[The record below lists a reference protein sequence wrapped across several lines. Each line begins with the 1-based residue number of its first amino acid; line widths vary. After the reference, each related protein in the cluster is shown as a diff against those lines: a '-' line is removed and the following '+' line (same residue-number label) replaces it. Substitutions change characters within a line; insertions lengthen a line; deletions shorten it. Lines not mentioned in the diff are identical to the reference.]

1 MAEVK
6 LLYLDATTG
15 FPIQIDPTADSI
27 TLNGLT
33 MSGDIAMGGFK
44 LTNLA
49 NGTSATDAVNKSQ
62 LDAGIAGISLKAAV
76 RVATNAALDSYTPT
90 ASGVGHTLT
99 ADANGALTIDGVA
112 LDADDRVLVKDEN
125 GGAAHLDHGI
135 YNVDDPGS
143 AGTPWILIRSEDADD
158 TPENEVVNGTFT
170 FVDQGTA
177 NAKTGWAV
185 STENPVILDTTAIA
199 FAQFQGLTQY
209 TFDAGLVDTSS
220 SINIELDT
228 AADAQGAGSNGGS
241 SGLEFDTTGASGKLR
256 ARVSTTGGI
265 NRLADGLGLELN
277 GTTLQV
283 GATGV
288 SVLGLPSL
296 FEINGSAVS
305 ANVTQANL
313 DELTGGGT
321 TTLHSHAG
329 VSEAESTENAYTTD
343 GVGVSIGDPV
353 YVSSNNIVTAINANS
368 DVTRKYIGIA
378 ASTVGASSSVN
389 IISAGVALGA
399 ISAATAG
406 TIYYAAVGGGLTA
419 TRPSSAGDHVLVIG
433 KAKNATD
440 LHISPQY
447 LGKL

>member
-15 FPIQIDPTADSI
+15 FPTQIDPTADSI

-33 MSGDIAMGGFK
+33 MSGDIVMGSQKITG
-44 LTNLA
+44 LA
-49 NGTSATDAVNKSQ
+49 DGVSAQDAVTRAQ
-62 LDAGIAGISLKAAV
+62 LDAVQIGISVKKRV
-76 RVATNAALDSYTPT
+76 EVATNAALPAYTQ
-90 ASGVGHTLT
+90 AGAGVGATLT
-99 ADANGALTIDGVA
+99 ADAVGVLTIDGVA
-112 LDADDRVLVKDEN
+112 TSLGDRVLIKDEA
-125 GGAAHLDHGI
+125 GSHADHGV
-135 YNVDDPGS
+135 YDVTTEGTAGVAFVLTRSTDFDDSPDGEVASGS
-143 AGTPWILIRSEDADD
+143 FI
-158 TPENEVVNGTFT
+158 
-170 FVDQGTA
+170 FVDNGTA
-177 NAKTGWAV
+177 NAKTGWALATADPIIV
-185 STENPVILDTTAIA
+185 DTTAIA
-199 FAQFQGLTQY
+199 FEQFQGLTAY
-209 TFDAGLVDTSS
+209 TYAAGLLDTSS
-220 SINIELDT
+220 AISVELDT
-228 AADAQGAGSNGGS
+228 AADAQGAGADGGS
-241 SGLEFDTTGASGKLR
+241 SGLEFDTTGAAGKLR

-329 VSEAESTENAYTTD
+329 VSEAERVENAYTTD
-343 GVGVSIGDPV
+343 GVGVTIGDPV
-353 YVSSNNIVTAINANS
+353 YVSANNIVTSINANN
-368 DVTRKYIGIA
+368 DVTRKYIGVA

-389 IISAGVALGA
+389 VISAGVALGA
-399 ISAATAG
+399 IAGATAG
-406 TIYYAAVGGGLTA
+406 DFYYAAVGGGLTA
-419 TRPSSAGDHVLVIG
+419 TKPSSAGDHIMVIG

-440 LHISPQY
+440 LHISPDY